1 MRPMNAHPPRRLS
14 ADAGFTLP
22 ELLVLII
29 IVGILSAVAVPNL
42 LGYFS
47 RTQVDGNA
55 EALEGILRQAQR
67 EAIRRSQTC
76 AVVVPTGANPVV
88 RTATNAEV
96 AGSNENCLPARNL
109 AQQAGSGQQAA
120 DLTLRDIRIDSNL
133 TANPPTVGFTFK
145 GTPTNT
151 AANTVLV
158 ISSTRSPTAA
168 RRCIVVS
175 DLLGLIRSGNY
186 NGTPTNPTEANCRI
200 RPQ

>member
-1 MRPMNAHPPRRLS
+1 MRLMNAHPPRHQS
-14 ADAGFTLP
+14 TAGLTLT

-29 IVGILSAVAVPNL
+29 IVGILSAIVVPNL
-42 LGYFS
+42 LGYLS
-47 RTQVDGNA
+47 RTQVDSNA
-55 EALEGILRQAQR
+55 EALEAILRQAQR

-76 AVVVPTGANPVV
+76 AVVIPTGANPVI

-109 AQQAGSGQQAA
+109 AQQLGAGQQVA

-133 TANPPTVGFTFK
+133 TVTPPSVGFTFK

-158 ISSTRSPTAA
+158 LSSTRSPTAA
-168 RRCIVVS
+168 QRCIVVS

-186 NGTPTNPTEANCRI
+186 NGTPNSPTEANCRI

>member
-1 MRPMNAHPPRRLS
+1 MRPMNAHLPRRQS
-14 ADAGFTLP
+14 IDGFTLT
-22 ELLVLII
+22 ELLVLVI
-29 IVGILSAVAVPNL
+29 IVGILSALAVPNL

-47 RTQVDGNA
+47 RTQVDAGA
-55 EALEGILRQAQR
+55 EALEGVLRQAQR

-76 AVVVPTGANPVV
+76 AVVIPTGANPVV
-88 RTATNAEV
+88 RTATNTEV

-109 AQQAGSGQQAA
+109 SQQTGSGQQAA
-120 DLTLRDIRIDSNL
+120 DLTLRNIRIDSNL

-145 GTPTNT
+145 GTPTNV

-158 ISSTRSPTAA
+158 ISSTRSPTSG

-175 DLLGLIRSGNY
+175 DLLGLIRAGNY